1 MNKGKVSIIVP
12 CYKQAEFLSET
23 LDSVLAQFY
32 SNWECII
39 VNDGSPDN
47 TEEIAKSYLNKDSRI
62 KYLSKKNEG
71 IAIARNTGI
80 SHSNGEYILPLDA
93 DDLIAPQYLEKAI
106 ERFTLFPETKL
117 VYCKAWKFGVVNE
130 PWDLEEFDYD
140 RFIWSNCIFCSA
152 IFRRADFDK
161 TDGYNPNMISGL
173 EDWDFWLSFINRND
187 IVYRIDEVLF
197 HYRIKDISRSTEL
210 SMHHNDSMLLQVCR
224 NHPNIYNPYKEHI
237 VLYKKRILEL
247 EEINQTLKKS
257 LNSRAYRLGK
267 ALFKPLYSLQKV
279 FKA

>member
-47 TEEIAKSYLNKDSRI
+47 TEEIAKSYLTKDSRI

-93 DDLIAPQYLEKAI
+93 DDLIVPHYIEKAM
-106 ERFTLFPETKL
+106 ERFISHPETKL
-117 VYCKAWKFGVVNE
+117 VYCKARKFGVVNE
-130 PWDLEEFDYD
+130 PWDLEEFDYNQ
-140 RFIWSNCIFCSA
+140 FIWSNCIFNSA

-173 EDWDFWLSFINRND
+173 EDWDFWLSFLKRDD
-187 IVYRIDEVLF
+187 IVYRLDDVMF
-197 HYRIKDISRSTEL
+197 YYRIKDKSRSTEL
-210 SMHHNDSMLLQVCR
+210 SMHFNDKMLIQICN
-224 NHPNIYNPYKEHI
+224 NHPDIYDQYKEQI
-237 VLYKKRILEL
+237 VLYQNRIRDL
-247 EEINQTLKKS
+247 EEINQALEKALS
-257 LNSRAYRLGK
+257 SRAYKLGK
-267 ALFKPLYSLQKV
+267 TLLKPFSLITKLFK
-279 FKA
+279 A

>member
-1 MNKGKVSIIVP
+1 MDKGKVSIIVP
-12 CYKQAEFLSET
+12 CYKQAEFLPET
-23 LDSVLAQFY
+23 LDSVLSQTY

-47 TEEIAKSYLNKDSRI
+47 TEEIAKIYQSKDTRI
-62 KYLSKKNEG
+62 KYLFKNNEG

-80 SHSNGEYILPLDA
+80 SYSNGEFILPLDA

-106 ERFTLFPETKL
+106 ERFVLHPETKL
-117 VYCKAWKFGVVNE
+117 VYCKADKFGTINE
-130 PWDLEEFDYD
+130 PWDLEEYNYD
-140 RFIWSNCIFCSA
+140 RFIWNNCIFCTA
-152 IFRRADFDK
+152 LFRRVDFDK
-161 TDGYNPNMISGL
+161 SEGYNPNMVDGL